1 MASAWVKVAINLVGN
16 WRLPS
21 DSPGMLFRFR
31 TGAEEETIVE
41 GRLKTLGDADIT
53 PGNVYEGGLFIEGKH
68 GESLLE
74 PTISWCGTSTMLAG
88 VRFSSVCDAAP
99 RITRECHGRLGG
111 FACLAAA
118 NSQFRYTD
126 ATR

>member
-53 PGNVYEGGLFIEGKH
+53 PGNVYEGGPFIEGKH

-74 PTISWCGTSTMLAG
+74 PGNHFVVWYVNDVGWGEVLER
-88 VRFSSVCDAAP
+88 V
-99 RITRECHGRLGG
+99 
-111 FACLAAA
+111 
-118 NSQFRYTD
+118 
-126 ATR
+126 